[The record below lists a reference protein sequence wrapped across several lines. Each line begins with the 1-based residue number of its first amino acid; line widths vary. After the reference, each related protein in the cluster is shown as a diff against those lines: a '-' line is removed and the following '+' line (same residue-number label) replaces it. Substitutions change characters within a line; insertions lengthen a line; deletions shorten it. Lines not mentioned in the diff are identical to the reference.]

1 MEKIIKKYSELDK
14 KLKLIN
20 NIDLKKK
27 ENIDERIKKIGIT
40 SESLYA
46 FIDTTIFSS
55 CKEGVGF
62 TSDSLIK
69 IEETFISMENKIKK
83 IKYKDIITY
92 NVIVNKKLEPE
103 KFVVKYTKNKNEEVI
118 EISNNDINSNI
129 LKNLLNEI
137 LEYGKENSFE
147 RDTIIILEDQPSIVK
162 IMYIKSIIEAIGKNE
177 GDILLKIYSVM
188 NVLKFSAYERQK
200 VKEFLFNLTPQEKS
214 VKTIKEELDKIVVES
229 KLTDLER
236 KILQISLIKDL
247 ISIHLSDEKNP
258 ILSINRIKEFSDNEF
273 MINEIIKVE
282 KANRDLIKGKIDD
295 TKAKEILKE
304 SSAKLSAVGVPMVAL
319 YFSGSVLGFS
329 AAGIT
334 SALSALGLGGILG
347 LSSMVTGIGVVI
359 LTGVVTYKAVS
370 WITGGKDESDKREFR
385 DMLIKEALL
394 SNQKTS
400 NMILEDTLYLTN
412 QFIEV
417 AEKFQE
423 SSLKCKKLL
432 GYLKIYEQAVKNS
445 VRESSDLDGYL
456 KKES

>member
-14 KLKLIN
+14 KLNLIN

-46 FIDTTIFSS
+46 FVDTTIFSS

-83 IKYKDIITY
+83 VKYQDIIKYNI
-92 NVIVNKKLEPE
+92 IVNKKLEPE
-103 KFVVKYTKNKNEEVI
+103 KFVVKYSKNKNEEVI

-129 LKNLLNEI
+129 LKNLLDEI

-162 IMYIKSIIEAIGKNE
+162 IMYIKSIVEAIGKNE
-177 GDILLKIYSVM
+177 GNILLKIYSIM
-188 NVLKFSAYERQK
+188 NILKFSVYERQK
-200 VKEFLFNLTPQEKS
+200 VKEFLFNLPPQEKS
-214 VKTIKEELDKIVVES
+214 VKIIKEELNKIVVES
-229 KLTDLER
+229 KLTDLEQ

-247 ISIHLSDEKNP
+247 ISIYLSDEKNP

-295 TKAKEILKE
+295 NKAKEILKE

-334 SALSALGLGGILG
+334 SALSALGLGGVLG

-370 WITGGKDESDKREFR
+370 WITGGKDENDKREFR

-423 SSLKCKKLL
+423 SNLKCKKLL
-432 GYLKIYEQAVKNS
+432 GYLKIYERAVKNS

-456 KKES
+456 KKEN